1 MAFASKCEN
10 SSKTARQGG
19 NDAACCSNIEQ
30 LIAECIRLSDV
41 AASNRKVLMTRQK
54 EYEKFQLEKKQ
65 FDASNV
71 IKLQSELR
79 EKNTEISYLES
90 QLKDKDEII
99 KKLKREIALNNESND
114 QTYAL
119 IDSIWGRYD
128 TDNSGAL
135 DKLETLNFLNE
146 FMQLKGKPT
155 VTVDQFN
162 IFFKKF
168 DENGDGQIEKGEM
181 ANFVRRFIQG
191 QTAVRMK
198 EDKKSELPPEQRI
211 AQLEQKN
218 EKLQFQLGII
228 ERSLR
233 EGPSTVSDLE
243 NLAYKTFNKDMKARL
258 RFVSNFHNW

>member
-1 MAFASKCEN
+1 M
-10 SSKTARQGG
+10 
-19 NDAACCSNIEQ
+19 
-30 LIAECIRLSDV
+30 RLSQV
-41 AASNRKVLMTRQK
+41 ATDYRKTLMMRQK
-54 EYEKFQLEKKQ
+54 EYDKFQLEKKS
-65 FDASNV
+65 FDSSSI

-90 QLKDKDEII
+90 QLKDKDEAM
-99 KKLKREIALNNESND
+99 KKLRREMAMANESND

-168 DENGDGQIEKGEM
+168 DENGDG
-181 ANFVRRFIQG
+181 
-191 QTAVRMK
+191 
-198 EDKKSELPPEQRI
+198 
-211 AQLEQKN
+211 
-218 EKLQFQLGII
+218 
-228 ERSLR
+228 
-233 EGPSTVSDLE
+233 
-243 NLAYKTFNKDMKARL
+243 
-258 RFVSNFHNW
+258 

>member
-1 MAFASKCEN
+1 M
-10 SSKTARQGG
+10 
-19 NDAACCSNIEQ
+19 
-30 LIAECIRLSDV
+30 RLSEV
-41 AASNRKVLMTRQK
+41 ALEYRKTLHMRQK
-54 EYEKFQLEKKQ
+54 EYDKFQLEKKS
-65 FDASNV
+65 FDATNV

-99 KKLKREIALNNESND
+99 KKLRREMAMANESND

-162 IFFKKF
+162 VFFKKF

-198 EDKKSELPPEQRI
+198 NQEANLTPEERI
-211 AQLEQKN
+211 TQLE
-218 EKLQFQLGII
+218 
-228 ERSLR
+228 
-233 EGPSTVSDLE
+233 
-243 NLAYKTFNKDMKARL
+243 
-258 RFVSNFHNW
+258 